1 VIRRA
6 SRIIQHLEIEDF
18 LSMQFLFLALALQ
31 YVVTQPGFI
40 AELNKYRSGIDARLN
55 APVVRE
61 VPLVG

>member
-1 VIRRA
+1 
-6 SRIIQHLEIEDF
+6 
-18 LSMQFLFLALALQ
+18 MQFLFLALALQ